1 MGTLRG
7 GDGSEEMREAT
18 RAALDA
24 GGGGAGSGGL
34 REPVRAPGLEPVGT
48 RAIEAE
54 HANAARAAASC

>member
-1 MGTLRG
+1 ML
-7 GDGSEEMREAT
+7 
-18 RAALDA
+18 
-24 GGGGAGSGGL
+24 GGGAGSGGL